1 MSTLKIFFESFDKLN
16 LNCWSKV
23 EKCIKQ
29 IYSELG
35 LTETT
40 AEHLQLCKLKEL
52 WMKSSH
58 VKKIRFA
65 CSTVKT

>member
-1 MSTLKIFFESFDKLN
+1 MHIFMSAKFIL
-16 LNCWSKV
+16 V
-23 EKCIKQ
+23 KQ

-40 AEHLQLCKLKEL
+40 VAHLQLCELKEL

-58 VKKIRFA
+58 VKKNKV
-65 CSTVKT
+65 CM

>member
-1 MSTLKIFFESFDKLN
+1 MSAKFIL
-16 LNCWSKV
+16 V
-23 EKCIKQ
+23 KQ

-40 AEHLQLCKLKEL
+40 VAHLQLCKLKEL

-58 VKKIRFA
+58 VKKNKV
-65 CSTVKT
+65 CM